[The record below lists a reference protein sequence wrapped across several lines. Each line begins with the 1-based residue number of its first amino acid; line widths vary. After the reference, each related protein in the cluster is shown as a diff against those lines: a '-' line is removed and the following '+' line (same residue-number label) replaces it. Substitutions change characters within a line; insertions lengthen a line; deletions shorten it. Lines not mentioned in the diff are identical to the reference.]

1 MTFVSFLIHLG
12 LRYFQVNTLMLQIQR
27 ILVNRTGKMSYECR
41 NNMFLRNT
49 FHLLIRKNYLF
60 DNSVFLEEARGPSRR
75 GNLQQDWNWP
85 IFSQRHCKDHL
96 QWHQAKVFTMFQVE
110 MLTLVPNLSLKSV
123 MSYTTQ
129 ICQDSVLL
137 AGQRVKRKL

>member
-1 MTFVSFLIHLG
+1 
-12 LRYFQVNTLMLQIQR
+12 ML
-27 ILVNRTGKMSYECR
+27 
-41 NNMFLRNT
+41 
-49 FHLLIRKNYLF
+49 
-60 DNSVFLEEARGPSRR
+60 RR
-75 GNLQQDWNWP
+75 GGKRTFQTRKLTAGLELAHFQ
-85 IFSQRHCKDHL
+85 SQRHCKDHL